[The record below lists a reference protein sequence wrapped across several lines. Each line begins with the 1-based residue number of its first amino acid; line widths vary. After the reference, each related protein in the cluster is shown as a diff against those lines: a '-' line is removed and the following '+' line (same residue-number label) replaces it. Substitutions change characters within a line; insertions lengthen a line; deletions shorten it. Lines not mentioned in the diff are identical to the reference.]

1 MPLSSYNFRTL
12 LTTNATQEEAPI
24 LEETDTV
31 GPSDFTHA
39 YIHDFYFDV
48 RSTPHSVD

>member
-31 GPSDFTHA
+31 GPSDFTDANIDH
-39 YIHDFYFDV
+39 FWFSV
-48 RSTPHSVD
+48 RYTVR